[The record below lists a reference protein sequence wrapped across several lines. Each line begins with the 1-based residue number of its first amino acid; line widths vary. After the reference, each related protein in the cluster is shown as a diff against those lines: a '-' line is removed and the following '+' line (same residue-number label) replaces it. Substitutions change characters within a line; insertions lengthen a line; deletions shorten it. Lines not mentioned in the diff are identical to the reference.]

1 MVMTNPSLSEACCII
16 KPQITAFTGGGGKTR
31 LLWALAEERRSA
43 GDMVV
48 ATTSTHIL
56 PPLPQQSDRLVLIE
70 EANSWQ
76 QLREV
81 VAPGRIITIAK
92 GLSPEGKLIGISG
105 QFCQTLVEMGCQV
118 LVEADGA
125 ARKPFKAP
133 ATHEPVV
140 PEGTRLQIA
149 VCGLSVVG
157 KPLQSQFCHRPERI
171 AALTGAALGTPVTPY
186 EIAQTLASSQ
196 GGRKG
201 LPEEAAFLVCLNQ
214 ADDAF
219 RLTHART
226 IAALLQELGVRRVLA
241 TCTYKRPIVQQCWG
255 DAL

>member
-1 MVMTNPSLSEACCII
+1 MVKPSLSEACGIL
-16 KPQITAFTGGGGKTR
+16 KPQITALTGGGGKTS
-31 LLWALAEERRSA
+31 LLWAFAEERCSA

-48 ATTSTHIL
+48 VTTTTHIL
-56 PPLPQQSDRLVLIE
+56 PPLPQQSDSLLLIE
-70 EANSWQ
+70 EAANLWQ
-76 QLREV
+76 QLREIA
-81 VAPGRIITIAK
+81 APGRIITVAK
-92 GLSPEGKLIGISG
+92 GLSPDGKLMGISG

-133 ATHEPVV
+133 AAHEPVV
-140 PEGTRLQIA
+140 PEGTCLQIA

-171 AALTGAALGTPVTPY
+171 AALTGAAFGTPVTPH

-201 LPEEAAFLVCLNQ
+201 LPEGAAFLVCLNQ
-214 ADDAF
+214 ADDEF
-219 RLTHART
+219 RLTQAET

-241 TCTYKRPIVQQCWG
+241 TCTYKRPIVQRCWG
-255 DAL
+255 DVL